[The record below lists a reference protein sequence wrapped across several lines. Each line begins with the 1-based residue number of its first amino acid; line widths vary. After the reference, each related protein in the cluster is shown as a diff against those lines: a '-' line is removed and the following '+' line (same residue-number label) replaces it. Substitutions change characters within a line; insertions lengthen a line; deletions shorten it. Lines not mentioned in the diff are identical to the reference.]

1 MNEVIINSEM
11 ISLPALRAGDQR
23 EFARLVDIYSV
34 RVYRLALKI
43 LNDPQDAEDILQETF
58 LKIMRALPSFEG
70 RSSLSTWIYR
80 IATNEALMLLRKR
93 KQGNSTLDDVKHDE
107 SEEGERELQ
116 IIDWCCLPERELLS
130 GEGRKFLDKAI
141 ESLPDLLK
149 LVFILRDIEGLSI
162 RETAEALNLTE
173 VTVKTRLLRAR
184 LFLRDK
190 LSTYYAERIK
200 SR

>member
-1 MNEVIINSEM
+1 MNEAIINSEM
-11 ISLPALRAGDQR
+11 ISLPALQAGDQR
-23 EFARLVDIYSV
+23 ELARLVDIYSV

-58 LKIMRALPSFEG
+58 LKTMRALPSFEG

-93 KQGNSTLDDVKHDE
+93 KHGNSSLDDMKYDE

-116 IIDWCCLPERELLS
+116 IIDWCCLPERELIS
-130 GEGRKFLDKAI
+130 GEARKFLDKAI
-141 ESLPDLLK
+141 ENLPDLLK

>member
-1 MNEVIINSEM
+1 M
-11 ISLPALRAGDQR
+11 ISLPALQAGDQR
-23 EFARLVDIYSV
+23 ELARLVDIYSE

-58 LKIMRALPSFEG
+58 LKAMRALPSFEG

-93 KQGNSTLDDVKHDE
+93 KHGNFSLDDMKYDE

-116 IIDWCCLPERELLS
+116 IIDWCCLPERELIS
-130 GEGRKFLDKAI
+130 GEARKFLDKAI

-162 RETAEALNLTE
+162 RETAETLNLTD

>member
-1 MNEVIINSEM
+1 MNEATINSEM
-11 ISLPALRAGDQR
+11 ISLPALQAGDQR
-23 EFARLVDIYSV
+23 ELARLVDIYSE

-58 LKIMRALPSFEG
+58 LKAMRALPSFEG

-93 KQGNSTLDDVKHDE
+93 KHGNFSLDDVKYDE

-116 IIDWCCLPERELLS
+116 IIDWCCLPERELIS
-130 GEGRKFLDKAI
+130 GEARKFLDKAI

-149 LVFILRDIEGLSI
+149 LVFILRDMDGLSI
-162 RETAEALNLTE
+162 RETAEALNLTD

>member
-1 MNEVIINSEM
+1 MNEATINSEM
-11 ISLPALRAGDQR
+11 ISLPALQAGDQG
-23 EFARLVDIYSV
+23 ELARLVDIYSE

-58 LKIMRALPSFEG
+58 LKAMRALPSFEG

-93 KQGNSTLDDVKHDE
+93 KHGNSSLDDVKYDE

-116 IIDWCCLPERELLS
+116 IIDWCCLPERELIS
-130 GEGRKFLDKAI
+130 GEARKFLDKAI

>member
-1 MNEVIINSEM
+1 MNEAINNPEV
-11 ISLPALRAGDQR
+11 ISLFALQAGDQR
-23 EFARLVDIYSV
+23 ELVRLVDFYSE

-43 LNDPQDAEDILQETF
+43 VNDPQDAEDILQETF
-58 LKIMRALPSFEG
+58 LKVIRALPSFEG

-93 KQGNSTLDDVKHDE
+93 EYGNSLLDDVEYGD

-130 GEGRKFLDKAI
+130 GEARIFLDKAV

-149 LVFILRDIEGLSI
+149 VVFVLRDIEGLSI
-162 RETAEALNLTE
+162 HETAEAMNLTE

-190 LSTYYAERIK
+190 LSTYYAERLE

>member
-1 MNEVIINSEM
+1 MNDVINNSEM
-11 ISLPALRAGDQR
+11 ISLPALQAGDQR
-23 EFARLVDIYSV
+23 ELARLVDIYSE

-43 LNDPQDAEDILQETF
+43 LNDAQDAEDILQETF
-58 LKIMRALPSFEG
+58 LKVMRGLPNFEG

-93 KQGNSTLDDVKHDE
+93 KNGNASLDDSDYSD

-130 GEGRKFLDKAI
+130 GEARIFLDKAI

-149 LVFILRDIEGLSI
+149 VVFILRDIEGLSI
-162 RETAEALNLTE
+162 HETAEALNLTE

-184 LFLRDK
+184 LLLRDK
-190 LSTYYAERIK
+190 LSTYYAERLK

>member
-1 MNEVIINSEM
+1 MNEATINSEM
-11 ISLPALRAGDQR
+11 ISLPALQAGDQR
-23 EFARLVDIYSV
+23 ELARLVDIYSE

-58 LKIMRALPSFEG
+58 LKAMRALPSFEG
-70 RSSLSTWIYR
+70 RSNLSTWIYR

-93 KQGNSTLDDVKHDE
+93 KHGNFSLDDVKYDE

-116 IIDWCCLPERELLS
+116 IIDWCCLPERELIS
-130 GEGRKFLDKAI
+130 GEARKFLDKAI

-149 LVFILRDIEGLSI
+149 LVFILRDIDGLSI
-162 RETAEALNLTE
+162 RETAEALNLTD

>member
-1 MNEVIINSEM
+1 MNEAAIDSEM
-11 ISLPALRAGDQR
+11 ISLPALQAGDQR
-23 EFARLVDIYSV
+23 ELARLVDIYSE

-43 LNDPQDAEDILQETF
+43 LNDPQDAEDILQDTF
-58 LKIMRALPSFEG
+58 LKAMRALPTFEG

-93 KQGNSTLDDVKHDE
+93 KHGNSSLDDVKYDE

-116 IIDWCCLPERELLS
+116 IIDWCCLPERELIS
-130 GEGRKFLDKAI
+130 GEARKFLDKAI

-190 LSTYYAERIK
+190 LSTYYGERIK
-200 SR
+200 SG

>member
-1 MNEVIINSEM
+1 MNDIINNSDT
-11 ISLPALRAGDQR
+11 ISLPALQAGDQR
-23 EFARLVDIYSV
+23 ELARLVDIFSE

-58 LKIMRALPSFEG
+58 LKVMRALPSFEG

-93 KQGNSTLDDVKHDE
+93 KYGNSSLDDVEYGD

-130 GEGRKFLDKAI
+130 GEGRIFLDKAI
-141 ESLPDLLK
+141 ESLPDILK

-162 RETAEALNLTE
+162 HETAETLNLTE

-190 LSTYYAERIK
+190 LSSYYAERIK
-200 SR
+200 

>member
-1 MNEVIINSEM
+1 MNEATKNSEM
-11 ISLPALRAGDQR
+11 ISLPALQAGDQR
-23 EFARLVDIYSV
+23 EFARLVDIYSE
-34 RVYRLALKI
+34 RVFRLALKI

-58 LKIMRALPSFEG
+58 LKAMRALPSFEG

-80 IATNEALMLLRKR
+80 IATNEALMLLRQR
-93 KQGNSTLDDVKHDE
+93 KHGNSYLDDVKYDE

-116 IIDWCCLPERELLS
+116 IIDWCCLPERELIS
-130 GEGRKFLDKAI
+130 GEARKFLDKAI

-162 RETAEALNLTE
+162 RETAEALNLTD

>member
-1 MNEVIINSEM
+1 MNDIINNSDT
-11 ISLPALRAGDQR
+11 ISLPALQAGDQR
-23 EFARLVDIYSV
+23 ELAHLVDIYSE

-58 LKIMRALPSFEG
+58 LKVMRALPSFEG

-93 KQGNSTLDDVKHDE
+93 KYGNSSIDDLEYGD

-130 GEGRKFLDKAI
+130 GEGRIFLDKAI

-162 RETAEALNLTE
+162 HETAETLNLTE

-190 LSTYYAERIK
+190 LSSYYAERLK
-200 SR
+200 

>member
-1 MNEVIINSEM
+1 MNEATINSEM
-11 ISLPALRAGDQR
+11 ISLPALQAGDQR
-23 EFARLVDIYSV
+23 ELARLVDIYSE

-58 LKIMRALPSFEG
+58 LKAMRALPSFEG
-70 RSSLSTWIYR
+70 RASLSTWIYR

-93 KQGNSTLDDVKHDE
+93 KHGNSSLDDVKYDE

-116 IIDWCCLPERELLS
+116 IIDWCCLPERELIS
-130 GEGRKFLDKAI
+130 GEARKFLDKAI

-173 VTVKTRLLRAR
+173 VTVKTRLLRSR

>member
-1 MNEVIINSEM
+1 M
-11 ISLPALRAGDQR
+11 ISLPALQAGDQR
-23 EFARLVDIYSV
+23 ELARLVDIYSE

-43 LNDPQDAEDILQETF
+43 LIDPQDAEDILQETF
-58 LKIMRALPSFEG
+58 LKAMRALPSFEG

-93 KQGNSTLDDVKHDE
+93 KHGNFSLDDVKYDE

-116 IIDWCCLPERELLS
+116 IIDWCCLPERELIS
-130 GEGRKFLDKAI
+130 GEARKFLDKAI

-149 LVFILRDIEGLSI
+149 LVFILRDIDGLSI
-162 RETAEALNLTE
+162 RETAEALNLTD

-200 SR
+200 SI

>member
-1 MNEVIINSEM
+1 MNEATINSEM
-11 ISLPALRAGDQR
+11 ISLPALQAGDQR
-23 EFARLVDIYSV
+23 ELARLVDIYSE

-58 LKIMRALPSFEG
+58 LKAMRALPSFEG

-93 KQGNSTLDDVKHDE
+93 KHGNFSLDDVKYDE

-116 IIDWCCLPERELLS
+116 IIDWCCLPERELIS
-130 GEGRKFLDKAI
+130 GEARKFLDKAI

-149 LVFILRDIEGLSI
+149 LVFILRDIDGLSI
-162 RETAEALNLTE
+162 RETAEALNLTD

>member
-1 MNEVIINSEM
+1 MNDIINNSDT
-11 ISLPALRAGDQR
+11 ISIPALQAGDQS
-23 EFARLVDIYSV
+23 ELARLVDMYSE

-58 LKIMRALPSFEG
+58 LKVMRALPSFEG

-93 KQGNSTLDDVKHDE
+93 KYGNTSIDDVANGD

-130 GEGRKFLDKAI
+130 GEARVYLDKAI

-149 LVFILRDIEGLSI
+149 IVFILRDIEGLSI
-162 RETAEALNLTE
+162 HETAEALNLTE

-190 LSTYYAERIK
+190 LSTYYADRLK